1 MKSLYKFKSK
11 FCIYSFNLIYK
22 VYNEVGDNM
31 KRIERRE
38 FIEAIE
44 KLCLDA
50 NFDLS
55 TKVLRILEDSKE
67 TEESPVGTKIL
78 EQIIDN
84 ANLAKGEKL
93 PMCQDTGIVVVFLE
107 VGRVD
112 FDFDPYKATN
122 EGISRAYEKGYLRKS
137 VVAHPIDRENTGDN
151 TPAIIHTKVVDTS
164 SIKITL
170 APKGGG
176 SENMSKLKILTPAE
190 GREGIVKFVLDTIE
204 EAGGKTCPPI
214 IVGVGI
220 GGNLEKSALISKE
233 ALMRDIGDEAHNET
247 DRALEIELLKKI
259 NDLGIG
265 PMGFGGTTTALAVK
279 VNSYPCHIASLP
291 VAVNLQC
298 HAARHKS
305 VIL

>member
-1 MKSLYKFKSK
+1 MKTIMRK
-11 FCIYSFNLIYK
+11 
-22 VYNEVGDNM
+22 
-31 KRIERRE
+31 E
-38 FIEAIE
+38 FIDAIE

-55 TKVLRILEDSKE
+55 TSVLRILDDAKD
-67 TEESPVGTKIL
+67 TEESPVGRQILDQITENAKLATK
-78 EQIIDN
+78 
-84 ANLAKGEKL
+84 EKL

-107 VGRVD
+107 VGKVD
-112 FDFDPYKATN
+112 FDFDLYEATN

-137 VVAHPIDRENTGDN
+137 VVAHPIDRDNTGDN
-151 TPAIIHTKVVDTS
+151 TPAIIHTKLVDTNN
-164 SIKITL
+164 IKITL

-190 GREGIVKFVLDTIE
+190 GRDGIIQFVLDTIE

-233 ALMRDIGDEAHNET
+233 ALMRDINDSSTNET
-247 DRALEIELLKKI
+247 DKALEVELLEKI
-259 NDLGIG
+259 NNLGIG

-305 VIL
+305 VTL

>member
-1 MKSLYKFKSK
+1 
-11 FCIYSFNLIYK
+11 
-22 VYNEVGDNM
+22 M

-38 FIEAIE
+38 FIDAIE

-50 NFDLS
+50 NYDLS
-55 TKVLRILEDSKE
+55 TKVLRTIEDSHDS
-67 TEESPVGTKIL
+67 EESPVGKKIL
-78 EQIIDN
+78 EQIMEN
-84 ANLAKGEKL
+84 ANLATEKKL

-107 VGRVD
+107 VGKVD
-112 FDFDPYKATN
+112 FDFDLYEATN

-151 TPAIIHTKVVDTS
+151 TPAIVHTKIVDTN

-190 GREGIVKFVLDTIE
+190 GRDGIIQFVLDTIE

-220 GGNLEKSALISKE
+220 GGNLEKSALIAKE
-233 ALMRDIGDEAHNET
+233 ALMRDINDEAKNET
-247 DRALEIELLKKI
+247 DRLLEQELLEKI
-259 NDLGIG
+259 NKLGIG

-279 VNSYPCHIASLP
+279 VESYPCHIASLP

-305 VIL
+305 VTL

>member
-1 MKSLYKFKSK
+1 MKT
-11 FCIYSFNLIYK
+11 
-22 VYNEVGDNM
+22 
-31 KRIERRE
+31 IERLE
-38 FIEAIE
+38 YIQAIE
-44 KLCLDA
+44 KLCLDS
-50 NFDLS
+50 NFDLATS
-55 TKVLRILEDSKE
+55 FLRVLEDSKAK
-67 TEESPVGTKIL
+67 EESNVGKKIL
-78 EQIIDN
+78 EQILDN
-84 ANLAKGEKL
+84 AKIASENKL

-107 VGRVD
+107 VGKVE
-112 FDFDPYKATN
+112 FDFDIYNATN

-151 TPAIIHTKVVDTS
+151 TPAIIHVKLVDTT

-176 SENMSKLKILTPAE
+176 SENMSKMKMLTPAE
-190 GREGIVKFVLDTIE
+190 GKEGIKKFVLETIE

-214 IVGVGI
+214 IVGIGI
-220 GGNLEKSALISKE
+220 GGNLEKAALISKE
-233 ALMRDIGDEAHNET
+233 AILRDINDHSDNET
-247 DRALEIELLKKI
+247 NKQLEIELLEEI
-259 NDLGIG
+259 NKLGIG
-265 PMGFGGTTTALAVK
+265 PMGLGGSTTALAVK